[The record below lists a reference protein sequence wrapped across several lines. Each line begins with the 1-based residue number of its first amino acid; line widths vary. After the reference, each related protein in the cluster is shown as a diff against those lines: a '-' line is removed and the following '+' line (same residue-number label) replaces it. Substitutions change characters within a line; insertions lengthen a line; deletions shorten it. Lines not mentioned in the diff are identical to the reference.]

1 MLGYPHKYLAT
12 ANGGNE
18 GDVVVSGEGLPDLET
33 QSPPQFG
40 GPEGVWSPETML
52 SAAVANCFI
61 LTFRAIA
68 RASKFE
74 WASLECNVEGVLDR
88 PERTTFFTAFN
99 VHAVLH
105 VPTDAKLEMA
115 QRLLEKA
122 EYACLI
128 TASLK
133 SEIVLTTDIQ
143 ID

>member
-40 GPEGVWSPETML
+40 GPEGGLSPETLL

-74 WASLECNVEGVLDR
+74 WATLECNVEGVLDR

-105 VPTDAKLEMA
+105 VPADAKLEMA

-122 EYACLI
+122 EHVCLI

-143 ID
+143 VD

>member
-12 ANGGNE
+12 ASGGNE
-18 GDVVVSGEGLPDLET
+18 GDVVVSGEGLPDLKT

-68 RASKFE
+68 GASKFE

-88 PERTTFFTAFN
+88 PERTTFFTVFN

-105 VPTDAKLEMA
+105 VPTDAKLDMA

-122 EYACLI
+122 EHVCLI

-143 ID
+143 VD

>member
-18 GDVVVSGEGLPDLET
+18 GDVIVSGEGLPDLET

-40 GPEGVWSPETML
+40 GPEGVWSPETLL

-74 WASLECNVEGVLDR
+74 WTSLECNVEGVLDR

-105 VPTDAKLEMA
+105 VPTDVKLEMA

-122 EYACLI
+122 EQVCLI

-143 ID
+143 VD

>member
-1 MLGYPHKYLAT
+1 MLGYPHKYLAS
-12 ANGGNE
+12 ASGGNE
-18 GDVVVSGEGLPDLET
+18 GNVIVSGEGLPDVET

-74 WASLECNVEGVLDR
+74 WTSIECNVEGVLDR

-105 VPTDAKLEMA
+105 LPNDAKAEMA
-115 QRLLEKA
+115 QRLMEKA
-122 EYACLI
+122 EHVCLI

-133 SEIVLTTDIQ
+133 SEIVLTTEIL

>member
-12 ANGGNE
+12 ASGGTE
-18 GDVVVSGEGLPDLET
+18 GDVIVSGEGLSDIET

-40 GPEGVWSPETML
+40 GPEGVWSPETLL

-74 WASLECNVEGVLDR
+74 WTSIECQAEGTLDR

-105 VPTDAKLEMA
+105 LPDDSKIELA
-115 QRLLEKA
+115 QRLMEKA
-122 EYACLI
+122 EHVCLI

-133 SEIVLTTDIQ
+133 SEITLTTEILVD
-143 ID
+143 

>member
-12 ANGGNE
+12 ANGGTE
-18 GDVVVSGEGLPDLET
+18 GDVIVSGEGLSDIET

-74 WASLECNVEGVLDR
+74 WTSLDCDVEGVLDR

-105 VPTDAKLEMA
+105 LPNDTKMELA

-122 EYACLI
+122 EHVCLI

-133 SEIVLTTDIQ
+133 SEIVLTTEIIVD
-143 ID
+143 